1 MTLHLPVRG
10 VSLLRPGVALF
21 CLLVALCLHSN
32 LAAQDQNVAK
42 AERQQQAQK
51 SQQPATPHH
60 VYTDEDLKRARI
72 LTPEDKKLAEAHRTE
87 LPARTP
93 AAKKPPAVDATNP
106 PPESLGEVAR
116 RYRKEKAARETEAAA
131 AKKAPVP
138 FRIELPSST
147 FAEPKPSMVPLLRP
161 PSEPSVAAPVVVTPS
176 PASPR
181 RSAAPFRVSPFS
193 PRPTAPPSAS
203 PAPSVNPSMLVPS
216 REFQQLQVRPG
227 DSLWRMARR
236 YLGDGA
242 RWRELLTLNRDLAA
256 HPDSLAAGSTVIVPA
271 AAASKNEHGSPS
283 VITVQAGDTL
293 WSLARLHLGRG
304 SDWPRLVHTNPQLF
318 DYLHLQ
324 IGSRLR
330 LPSE

>member
-1 MTLHLPVRG
+1 
-10 VSLLRPGVALF
+10 LLRPGVALF
-21 CLLVALCLHSN
+21 CLLAPLSLRSN
-32 LAAQDQNVAK
+32 LSAQDHDVAE
-42 AERQQQAQK
+42 AVRQQQAQN
-51 SQQPATPHH
+51 SQQPTTPHH
-60 VYTDEDLKRARI
+60 VYTDVDLKRARI
-72 LTPEDKKLAEAHRTE
+72 LTPEDKKLAEARRKE
-87 LPARTP
+87 LPVPRP
-93 AAKKPPAVDATNP
+93 AARKPPAVDATNP
-106 PPESLGEVAR
+106 PPESLGEVAH
-116 RYRKEKAARETEAAA
+116 RYRKEKAAREAEAAA
-131 AKKAPVP
+131 VKKAPAP

-147 FAEPKPSMVPLLRP
+147 FAEPKPSIVPLLRP
-161 PSEPSVAAPVVVTPS
+161 PSEPSVAAPVVVATS

-181 RSAAPFRVSPFS
+181 RSAAPSRVSPFS
-193 PRPTAPPSAS
+193 PRPTAPAYAS

-271 AAASKNEHGSPS
+271 AAVSKNLHGSPS

-304 SDWPRLVHTNPQLF
+304 SDWPRLAYTNPQLS
-318 DYLHLQ
+318 DYVHLQ
-324 IGSRLR
+324 VGSRLR

>member
-1 MTLHLPVRG
+1 MTLHLPIRG
-10 VSLLRPGVALF
+10 LSLLRPGVALF
-21 CLLVALCLHSN
+21 CLLAPLSLHSN

-242 RWRELLTLNRDLAA
+242 RWQELLTLNPGLAA

-271 AAASKNEHGSPS
+271 AAVSRTVRGSPS

-304 SDWPRLVHTNPQLF
+304 SDWPRLVHTNPQLS

>member
-1 MTLHLPVRG
+1 MTLHLPIRG
-10 VSLLRPGVALF
+10 VSLLRPGAALF
-21 CLLVALCLHSN
+21 CLLAPFSLHSN
-32 LAAQDQNVAK
+32 LAAQDQNVAET
-42 AERQQQAQK
+42 ARQQQAQK

-72 LTPEDKKLAEAHRTE
+72 LTPEDKKLAEAHRKE
-87 LPARTP
+87 LPAPTP

-116 RYRKEKAARETEAAA
+116 QYRKEKAAREAEAAA
-131 AKKAPVP
+131 AKKAPAP

-147 FAEPKPSMVPLLRP
+147 FAEPKRP
-161 PSEPSVAAPVVVTPS
+161 VASLHAPPAAAAPS
-176 PASPR
+176 R
-181 RSAAPFRVSPFS
+181 MSPFS
-193 PRPTAPPSAS
+193 PRSTMPSPAS
-203 PAPSVNPSMLVPS
+203 PAPSVHPSTLGPS

-227 DSLWRMARR
+227 DSLWGMARR
-236 YLGDGA
+236 HLGDGA
-242 RWRELLTLNRDLAA
+242 RWQELLTLNPSLAT
-256 HPDSLAAGSTVIVPA
+256 HPDSLAAGSTVIVPVA
-271 AAASKNEHGSPS
+271 IASRTVRGSPS

-304 SDWPRLVHTNPQLF
+304 SDWPRLAHANPQLS

-324 IGSRLR
+324 VGSRLR

>member
-10 VSLLRPGVALF
+10 VSLLRPGVAVF
-21 CLLVALCLHSN
+21 CLLAPLSLHSN
-32 LAAQDQNVAK
+32 LAAQEQNVAE

-60 VYTDEDLKRARI
+60 VYTAEDLKRARI
-72 LTPEDKKLAEAHRTE
+72 LTPEDKKLAEAHRKE

-116 RYRKEKAARETEAAA
+116 RYRKEKAAREAEAAA

-147 FAEPKPSMVPLLRP
+147 FAEPKPSIVPLLRP
-161 PSEPSVAAPVVVTPS
+161 PSEPSVAAPDVVAPS

-193 PRPTAPPSAS
+193 PRPMAPPSAS
-203 PAPSVNPSMLVPS
+203 PAPSVDPSMLVPS
-216 REFQQLQVRPG
+216 REFQQLRVRPG

-242 RWRELLTLNRDLAA
+242 RWQELLTLNPGLAA

-271 AAASKNEHGSPS
+271 AAVSRTVRGSPS

-304 SDWPRLVHTNPQLF
+304 SDWPRLAHANPQLS
-318 DYLHLQ
+318 DYLHLRV
-324 IGSRLR
+324 GSRLR

>member
-10 VSLLRPGVALF
+10 VRLLGPRVALF
-21 CLLVALCLHSN
+21 CLLASLSLHSN
-32 LAAQDQNVAK
+32 LAAQDQNVVE

-72 LTPEDKKLAEAHRTE
+72 LTPEDKKLAEAHRKE
-87 LPARTP
+87 SPATTP

-116 RYRKEKAARETEAAA
+116 RYREEKAAREAEAAA
-131 AKKAPVP
+131 AKKAPAP

-147 FAEPKPSMVPLLRP
+147 FAEPKPSIVPLLRP
-161 PSEPSVAAPVVVTPS
+161 PSEPSVAAPVVVATS

-181 RSAAPFRVSPFS
+181 RSAAPSRVSPFS
-193 PRPTAPPSAS
+193 PRPTAPAYAS

-236 YLGDGA
+236 YLWDGA

-271 AAASKNEHGSPS
+271 AAVSKNVRGSPS

-293 WSLARLHLGRG
+293 WSLARFHLGRG
-304 SDWPRLVHTNPQLF
+304 SDWPRLAYTNPQLS
-318 DYLHLQ
+318 DYVHIQ
-324 IGSRLR
+324 VGSRLR

>member
-1 MTLHLPVRG
+1 MTLHLPIRG

-21 CLLVALCLHSN
+21 CLLASLSLHSN
-32 LAAQDQNVAK
+32 LAAQDQNVAE
-42 AERQQQAQK
+42 AERQQARK

-60 VYTDEDLKRARI
+60 VYTDENLKRARI
-72 LTPEDKKLAEAHRTE
+72 LTPEDKKLAEAHRKE
-87 LPARTP
+87 SPATTP

-116 RYRKEKAARETEAAA
+116 RYRKEKAAREAEAAA
-131 AKKAPVP
+131 VKKAPAP

-147 FAEPKPSMVPLLRP
+147 FAEPKPSIVPLLRP
-161 PSEPSVAAPVVVTPS
+161 PSEPSVAAPVVVATS

-181 RSAAPFRVSPFS
+181 RSAAPSRVSPFS
-193 PRPTAPPSAS
+193 PRPTAPAYAS

-256 HPDSLAAGSTVIVPA
+256 HPDALAAGSTVIVPA
-271 AAASKNEHGSPS
+271 AAVSKNAHGSPS

-304 SDWPRLVHTNPQLF
+304 SDWPRLAYTNPQLS
-318 DYLHLQ
+318 DYVHLQ
-324 IGSRLR
+324 VGSRLR